1 MKKNRILIGI
11 MLVSTS
17 ITACAAPETDAVNS
31 DIKTDSTETSDI
43 DAEEIQSSFHYDEDW
58 DALKEAIY
66 KKDTETIQAFISDPE
81 LKAATIIELCSED
94 FVIKKLKATNY
105 DALMDSEFNGEF
117 AKEFNAS
124 EEYTD
129 EEGNEYGTGISIFLE
144 EGMQGLR
151 ILYVLAAG

>member
-1 MKKNRILIGI
+1 MKNKQTVLAIAL
-11 MLVSTS
+11 LCTS
-17 ITACAAPETDAVNS
+17 FFACAAPETEVTVENHDS
-31 DIKTDSTETSDI
+31 DSTETSEI
-43 DAEEIQSSFHYDEDW
+43 LEEVVQSSFHYDEDW

-66 KKDTETIQAFISDPE
+66 KKDTETIQGFISDPE
-81 LKAATIIELCSED
+81 LDAATIIQLCSED
-94 FVIKKLKATNY
+94 FVIKALKATDY
-105 DALMDSEFNGEF
+105 ASLKDSEFNGTF

-144 EGMQGLR
+144 EGMSGLR